1 MTAPAEHV
9 TKVER
14 GPRVVSRRVTVHAGA
29 AHLFAMVADP
39 HRHPELDGSGTV
51 RDTPVKGPEVL
62 TEGARFSVGM
72 KQYGVPYSITSTVTE
87 FDDGKV
93 VAWRHP
99 MGHTWR
105 WEFEEVSPGV
115 TEVTETFDY
124 RRARSPRFIE
134 IFGQP
139 KANEAGIT
147 RTLQKL
153 ARRHP
158 A

>member
-1 MTAPAEHV
+1 MTEPDV
-9 TKVER
+9 TTIDA
-14 GPRVVSRRVTVHAGA
+14 GPRTVSRRVTVHARA
-29 AHLFAMVADP
+29 AALFALAADP

-62 TEGARFSVGM
+62 SAGARFSVGM
-72 KQYGVPYSITSTVTE
+72 KQYGLPYSITSTVTE

-105 WEFEEVSPGV
+105 WEFDEVSPGT

-124 RRARSPRFIE
+124 RGARSPRFIE

-139 KANEAGIT
+139 KANAVGIT
-147 RTLQKL
+147 KSLQKL
-153 ARRHP
+153 ARRHL